1 MAIKTRLTEMLGI
14 RYPIIQGG
22 MQWISRAEL
31 AAAVSNAG
39 GLGIITA
46 ATHKTR
52 EDLRNEIR
60 RTRELT
66 DKPFGVNISMLP
78 EITANDLT
86 RVYVETVL
94 EEKVPVVETSGRSPE
109 PFISYLKEA
118 GIRLLH
124 KVPSVRFAKKAE
136 AIGADA
142 VIIVGFECGGHPG
155 MDDVTTLVLAPR
167 AAESLSIP
175 VIAGGGI
182 ADARGFVAALALG
195 AEGVIMGTRF
205 VATKECIAHPNFK
218 EWILQA
224 NETDTTLILRS
235 IRNAARVMRNAAAQK
250 ALEMESRGATLEELL
265 TVVSGQIGRKALLE
279 GDLDGGTF
287 AIGQAVGLIHEI
299 KSVAEV
305 IDDIVQGAAQIYERL
320 GKMLGSGG
328 GQVAYLKN

>member
-1 MAIKTRLTEMLGI
+1 MAIKTRITEMLGI

-46 ATHKTR
+46 ATHKTK
-52 EDLRNEIR
+52 EDLQNEIR
-60 RTRELT
+60 KTRELT
-66 DKPFGVNISMLP
+66 DRPFGVNISMLP
-78 EITANDLT
+78 EMTADDMT
-86 RVYVETVL
+86 RVYVETVI
-94 EEKVPVVETSGRSPE
+94 EERVPVVETSGRSPE
-109 PFISYLKEA
+109 PFVRYLKEA
-118 GIRLLH
+118 GIKLIH

-142 VIIVGFECGGHPG
+142 VTIVGFECGGHPG
-155 MDDVTTLVLAPR
+155 MDDVTTLVLVPR

-195 AEGVIMGTRF
+195 AEGVVMGTRF
-205 VATKECIAHPNFK
+205 VATRECIAHPNFK
-218 EWILQA
+218 EWIVKA
-224 NETDTTLILRS
+224 NETDTMLILRS

-250 ALEMESRGATLEELL
+250 ALEMENRGASLEELL
-265 TVVSGQIGRKALLE
+265 TVVGGQIGRKALLE
-279 GDLDGGTF
+279 GDVDGGTF

-299 KSVAEV
+299 KPVKEV
-305 IDDIVQGAAQIYERL
+305 IEDIVKGAEQIYARL
-320 GKMLGSGG
+320 GKMIKEG
-328 GQVAYLKN
+328 N